1 VPEFARVK
9 AWTVCEANGRIFL
22 WHDAEGRDPYWK
34 LPVVPDIQKGNWHYR
49 GRTEHEIMAHVQEI
63 PENGADIH
71 HLSHLHVP
79 NIFKGSDLTDA
90 FANNQVMDIAKHA
103 WNGDWKTE
111 DEEHMASVLLT
122 HGFSLFGGKFE
133 IFSMT
138 VKALQIGPGI
148 VHLYFNTP
156 IGSGVLIQTVTP
168 IEPMMQKVIHT
179 FYTSWSF
186 IAPYAKLVL
195 HCEA

>member
-1 VPEFARVK
+1 
-9 AWTVCEANGRIFL
+9 
-22 WHDAEGRDPYWK
+22 
-34 LPVVPDIQKGNWHYR
+34 
-49 GRTEHEIMAHVQEI
+49 MAHVQEI
-63 PENGADIH
+63 PENGADIN
-71 HLSHLHVP
+71 HLSHLHGP

-90 FANNQVMDIAKHA
+90 FANSLVMDVAKHA
-103 WNGDWKTE
+103 WKGDWKIE
-111 DEEHMASVLLT
+111 DEEHMASLQLT
-122 HGFSLFGGKFE
+122 HGFSMFGGKFE

-156 IGSGVLIQTVTP
+156 IGSGVLIHTVTP

-195 HCEA
+195 HYEAEHFERDIMIWNSKQYMARPLLLKQDHRIKEFHRWYQQFYSENSPRFTFQKDNLDW